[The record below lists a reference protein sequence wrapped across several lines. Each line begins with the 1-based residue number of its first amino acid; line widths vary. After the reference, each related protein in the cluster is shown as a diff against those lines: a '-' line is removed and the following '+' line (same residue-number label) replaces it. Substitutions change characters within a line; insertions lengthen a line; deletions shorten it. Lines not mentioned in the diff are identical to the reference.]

1 MKNALIIVGILTV
14 ALAGVGGLTA
24 SHENVAVAPELS
36 LRPCNADGSFTSWC
50 QSILSELVPSLRSP
64 IQLAEEEEE
73 AAAEE
78 EKDEGWPEPP
88 PDRIWSAVQL
98 G

>member
-14 ALAGVGGLTA
+14 ALAGISGLSA
-24 SHENVAVAPELS
+24 SHENIAVAPELS

-50 QSILSELVPSLRSP
+50 QTLLSELIPSLRGP
-64 IQLAEEEEE
+64 VQYAEEEE

-78 EKDEGWPEPP
+78 EKEDEWPEL

>member
-14 ALAGVGGLTA
+14 ALAGIGGLSA
-24 SHENVAVAPELS
+24 SLENSAVAPELS
-36 LRPCNADGSFTSWC
+36 LRPCNADGSFTGWC
-50 QSILSELVPSLRSP
+50 QSLLNELVPSLRSP
-64 IQLAEEEEE
+64 VQLAEEEE

-78 EKDEGWPEPP
+78 EKEEEFPEL